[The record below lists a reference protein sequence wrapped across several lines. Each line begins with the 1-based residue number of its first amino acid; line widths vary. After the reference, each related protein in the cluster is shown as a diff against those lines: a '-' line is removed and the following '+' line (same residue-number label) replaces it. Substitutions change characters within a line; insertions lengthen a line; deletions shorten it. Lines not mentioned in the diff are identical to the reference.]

1 MSKLFIE
8 NTENITVSAVVV
20 TYNRLDLLK
29 QSIAALQNQHSASLK
44 HIIIVNGA
52 STDGTKDWVLAEE
65 KKDTKI
71 IFVDLPKNVGG
82 AGGFNQG
89 VRAFIQQTNDDFV
102 WLMDD
107 DSLVTDDA
115 LDRLLEVWQL
125 DPTAGMAASHDIW
138 KDGTWANMN
147 MAAPLFSD
155 KIKVYYGDAPF
166 VRIKHSTF
174 VSTIISRMAVLK
186 VGLPQKEYFIWGDDI
201 EYTQRVTHFF
211 PGFFVR
217 NSIVVHASGKN
228 PLPGDISGEKVKARL
243 PRYLNEFR
251 NRLCTS
257 KRRHSLPKYIKTL
270 GHNAY
275 DFVKVLL
282 TPGVKFRFAK
292 LGIIIKGTWNGF
304 FFNPPIEYGDPEY
317 EYRAEVMEKIWK

>member
-1 MSKLFIE
+1 M
-8 NTENITVSAVVV
+8 
-20 TYNRLDLLK
+20 DLLK

-52 STDGTKDWVLAEE
+52 STDGTKDWVLAEA

-71 IFVDLPKNVGG
+71 FFVDLPKNVGG

-115 LDRLLEVWQL
+115 LDRLLEVWKL

-228 PLPGDISGEKVKARL
+228 PLPGDISGEKVRARL